1 MSVLVG
7 SKKLKRAVSTIE
19 DFDLPDDPALRQIE
33 EALDEWLKK
42 PNRTATLLNPS
53 RGSILLIVPVC
64 PIISSVEIYLWLFLW
79 VLQKNQILSL
89 SSVDRFSYKL
99 A

>member
-42 PNRTATLLNPS
+42 H
-53 RGSILLIVPVC
+53 LI
-64 PIISSVEIYLWLFLW
+64 IE
-79 VLQKNQILSL
+79 
-89 SSVDRFSYKL
+89 
-99 A
+99 